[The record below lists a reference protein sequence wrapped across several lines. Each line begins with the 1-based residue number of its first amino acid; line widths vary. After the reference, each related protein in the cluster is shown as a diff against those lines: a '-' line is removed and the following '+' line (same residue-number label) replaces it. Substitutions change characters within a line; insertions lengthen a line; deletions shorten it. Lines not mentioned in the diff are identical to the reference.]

1 MKNRVLINDIRIHAF
16 HGVMPQERIVGAD
29 FIINVKID
37 TDFTHAMK
45 TDDLTGTISYA
56 DVYDVIKQ
64 EMMIPSALLEHVGA
78 RIVNQIFGRFEQAKS
93 IWISIVKENPPMG
106 ADCKGAGIE
115 ICLDRS
121 DIECVAD

>member
-1 MKNRVLINDIRIHAF
+1 MKNRVLINDIRLHAF

-78 RIVNQIFGRFEQAKS
+78 RIVNQIFSRFEQAKS